1 MPMQIGLA
9 LSWIRTRAAMQGG
22 KNRSWR
28 MAKVLLYGAVGAWYD
43 ELDAKSVVKKLS
55 ALADDEDLEVRVNS
69 AGGSVFDGMAIYN
82 TLRNRKG
89 TVRVHIDGLAA
100 SIASVI
106 AMAGDEI
113 VMEPGS
119 MMMVHNPWNI
129 TMGDADD
136 HRESAELLDKVR
148 DSIAVAYEQKTGIPR
163 QELIGL
169 MDDETWMTAD
179 EAVDRGFA
187 TKVGEQQVQAMA
199 LTRHDLSAFINV
211 PGAIRA
217 MARGEA
223 KMSEQAPEV
232 TPVAVAETVVPGVD
246 VDAVRAEAVKVER
259 ERSSGIRS
267 AVEKAGLS
275 ASFADELVNGGW
287 TREEANAMIIDQW
300 NKQGVAVQSAAR
312 VEVDATD
319 KFVEGATQALM
330 AKAGLAPRDGQ
341 NEFNN
346 RSLYDLAEMTL
357 AQAGAGT
364 RGMDKMSLVQAAFSP
379 RAAITHTSS
388 DFTRILANV
397 ANKAMLKGYEEA
409 GETFQQ
415 WTAAGSLPDF
425 KPQSRVDL
433 NLFPSLAKVEEGAEY
448 TYGTIGDRGE
458 SIQLATFGR
467 LFSVTRQAIIND
479 DMSAMVRVPQRMGR
493 AAIRT
498 IGNLVYAV
506 LTQNPLMAD
515 GENLFSAAHN
525 NDGGDILSIDGLD
538 AGRVAMA
545 LQQDPDGIASG
556 GLNIRPSFLLV
567 PVALEGE
574 ARILLNS
581 QYVPGETFVPNKV
594 AGMAQIIS
602 DARLDAHSSSEWYLA
617 ASPSLYDTIEVAYLN
632 GVQSPV
638 LEQREGWGVD
648 GVEFKVRLDAG
659 VKALDFR
666 GLYRSND

>member
-1 MPMQIGLA
+1 
-9 LSWIRTRAAMQGG
+9 
-22 KNRSWR
+22 
-28 MAKVLLYGAVGAWYD
+28 MAKVLLYGAVGAKD
-43 ELDAKSVVKKLS
+43 ELDAKAVVKRLS
-55 ALADDEDLEVRVNS
+55 AYADEEELEVRINS

-82 TLRNRKG
+82 TLRNRAG
-89 TVRVHIDGLAA
+89 NVRIHVDGLAA

-106 AMAGDEI
+106 AMAGKEI
-113 VMEPGS
+113 VMEPGA

-129 TMGDADD
+129 TIGDADD
-136 HRESAELLDKVR
+136 HRNSADLLDKVR
-148 DSIAVAYEQKTGIPR
+148 DSLVSAYERRTGLSR
-163 QELIGL
+163 NELMSL
-169 MDDETWMTAD
+169 MDQETWMSAE
-179 EAVDRGFA
+179 EAVAFGFA
-187 TKVGEQQVQAMA
+187 DRVGEVAVQAA
-199 LTRHDLSAFINV
+199 AWQAHDLTAFVNV
-211 PGAIRA
+211 PGEIRA
-217 MARGEA
+217 MAGEA
-223 KMSEQAPEV
+223 NMSEQAQEV
-232 TPVAVAETVVPGVD
+232 TPVAVAETVVTEVD
-246 VDAVRAEAVKVER
+246 VDGIKAEGVKAER
-259 ERSSGIRS
+259 ERVLGIRA
-267 AVEKAGLS
+267 AVQKAGL
-275 ASFADELVNGGW
+275 APTFGDELVANGW
-287 TREEANAMIIDQW
+287 TLAEAQAMVIDQW
-300 NKQGVAVQSAAR
+300 SKEGQKPTPSAS
-312 VEVDATD
+312 VTVDAAD

-330 AKAGLAPRDGQ
+330 ARAGLAARDGS

-346 RSLYDLAEMTL
+346 RSLYDIAEGAL
-357 AQAGAGT
+357 AQAGAST

-415 WTAAGSLPDF
+415 WTATGSLPDF

-433 NLFPSLAKVEEGAEY
+433 NLFPSLEKVEEGAEY

-479 DMSAMVRVPQRMGR
+479 DLSAMVRVPQRMGR

-498 IGNLVYAV
+498 VGNLVYAV
-506 LTQNPLMAD
+506 LTGNPLMAD
-515 GENLFSAAHN
+515 GNNLFSAAHN
-525 NDGGDILSIDGLD
+525 NDGPDPLSIDGLD

-545 LQQDPDGIASG
+545 LQRDPENFAAG
-556 GLNIRPSFLLV
+556 GLNIRPAFLLV

-574 ARILLNS
+574 ARILLQS

-602 DARLDAHSSSEWYLA
+602 DARLDAASSDVWYLA
-617 ASPSLYDTIEVAYLN
+617 ASSAIHDTIEVAYLN
-632 GVQSPV
+632 GVQTPV

>member
-1 MPMQIGLA
+1 
-9 LSWIRTRAAMQGG
+9 
-22 KNRSWR
+22 
-28 MAKVLLYGAVGAWYD
+28 MAKVLLYGAVGAKD
-43 ELDAKSVVKKLS
+43 ELDARGVVKRLTTY
-55 ALADDEDLEVRVNS
+55 AEEEELEVRVNS

-82 TLRNRKG
+82 TLRTRSGN
-89 TVRVHIDGLAA
+89 VRIHVDGLAA

-106 AMAGDEI
+106 AMAGKEI
-113 VMEPGS
+113 VMEPGA

-136 HRESAELLDKVR
+136 HRQSAELLDKVR
-148 DSIAVAYEQKTGIPR
+148 DSLVTAYERRTGLSR
-163 QELIGL
+163 NELMTL
-169 MDDETWMTAD
+169 MDQETWMSAE
-179 EAVDRGFA
+179 EAVAFGFA
-187 TKVGEQQVQAMA
+187 DRVGDTQVQAAAWMS
-199 LTRHDLSAFINV
+199 HDLAGFINV
-211 PGAIRA
+211 PGEIRA
-217 MARGEA
+217 MAKGEA
-223 KMSEQAPEV
+223 MDEKIQEV
-232 TPVAVAETVVPGVD
+232 APVAVAETVD
-246 VDAVRAEAVKVER
+246 VDGIKAEGVKAERARVL
-259 ERSSGIRS
+259 GIRA

-275 ASFADELVNGGW
+275 PTFGDELVSNGW
-287 TREEANAMIIDQW
+287 TLAEAQAMVIDQW
-300 NKQGVAVQSAAR
+300 SKEGVKPTVSASMT
-312 VEVDATD
+312 VDAAD
-319 KFVEGATQALM
+319 NFIDGATQALM
-330 AKAGLAPRDGQ
+330 AKAGLTKHDPS
-341 NEFNN
+341 NSWNN
-346 RSLYDLAEMTL
+346 RSLYDLAEAAL
-357 AQAGAGT
+357 VQAGAGT
-364 RGMDKMSLVQAAFSP
+364 RGMDKMSVVQAAFSP

-433 NLFPSLAKVEEGAEY
+433 NLFPALAKVEEGAEY

-498 IGNLVYAV
+498 IGNLVYSV
-506 LTQNPLMAD
+506 LTTNPLMAD
-515 GENLFSAAHN
+515 GENLFSPAHF
-525 NDGGDILSIDGLD
+525 NDGNDPLSIDGLD
-538 AGRVAMA
+538 AARVAMA
-545 LQQDPDGIASG
+545 LQKDPDNIAAG

-594 AGMAQIIS
+594 AGLAQIVS
-602 DARLDAHSSSEWYLA
+602 DARLDAASSETWYLA

-632 GVQSPV
+632 GVQTPV
-638 LEQREGWGVD
+638 LEQKEGWGVD

>member
-1 MPMQIGLA
+1 
-9 LSWIRTRAAMQGG
+9 
-22 KNRSWR
+22 
-28 MAKVLLYGAVGAWYD
+28 
-43 ELDAKSVVKKLS
+43 
-55 ALADDEDLEVRVNS
+55 
-69 AGGSVFDGMAIYN
+69 
-82 TLRNRKG
+82 LRGRKG
-89 TVRVHIDGLAA
+89 KVRVHVDGLAA

-119 MMMVHNPWNI
+119 MMMVHNPWNVTI
-129 TMGDADD
+129 GDAED

-148 DSIAVAYEQKTGIPR
+148 DSLVVAYEQKTGIPR
-163 QELIGL
+163 QELVAL
-169 MDDETWMTAD
+169 MDDETWMTAE

-187 TKVGEQQVQAMA
+187 TQVGEAQIAA
-199 LTRHDLSAFINV
+199 AAFTRHDLSAYINV
-211 PGAIRA
+211 PGTLRA

-223 KMSEQAPEV
+223 QMSKAQEP
-232 TPVAVAETVVPGVD
+232 TPAAVAETVATEVVD
-246 VDAVRAEAVKVER
+246 VDAIKAEAVKMER
-259 ERSSGIRS
+259 ERTTTIRA
-267 AVEKAGLS
+267 AVAKAGL
-275 ASFADELVNGGW
+275 AGEYADELVNGGW
-287 TREEANAMIIDQW
+287 TVQEAQAMIIDQW
-300 NKQGVAVQSAAR
+300 GKQGVQAQSAVR
-312 VEVDATD
+312 VENDGVD

-330 AKAGLAPRDGQ
+330 ARAGLDKRDAQ
-341 NEFNN
+341 NEMNN
-346 RSLYDLAEMTL
+346 RSLFDLAEMTL

-409 GETFQQ
+409 GETFQR

-433 NLFPSLAKVEEGAEY
+433 NLFPSLEKVEEGAEY

-458 SIQLATFGR
+458 SIQLATYGR

-498 IGNLVYAV
+498 VGNLVYAI
-506 LTQNPLMAD
+506 LTGNPTMAD
-515 GENLFSAAHN
+515 GEALFSAAHN
-525 NDGGDILSIDGLD
+525 NDGNLGLSIDGLD

-545 LQQDPDGIASG
+545 LQQDPDGVAVG
-556 GLNIRPSFLLV
+556 GLNIQPAYLIV
-567 PVALEGE
+567 PVALSGE

-581 QYVPGETFVPNKV
+581 QYVPGETFVPNRV
-594 AGMAQIIS
+594 QGFAELVF
-602 DARLDAHSSSEWYLA
+602 DARLDANSSTEYFLA

-632 GVQSPV
+632 GAQAPV
-638 LEQREGWGVD
+638 LEQKEGWGVD

>member
-1 MPMQIGLA
+1 
-9 LSWIRTRAAMQGG
+9 
-22 KNRSWR
+22 
-28 MAKVLLYGAVGAWYD
+28 MAKVMLYGAVGAWY
-43 ELDAKSVVKKLS
+43 EEMDAKSVVKKLS
-55 ALADDEDLEVRVNS
+55 ALADEEDIEVRINS

-82 TLRNRKG
+82 TLRGRKG
-89 TVRVHIDGLAA
+89 KVRVHVDGLAA

-119 MMMVHNPWNI
+119 MMMIHNPWNVTI
-129 TMGDADD
+129 GDAED

-148 DSIAVAYEQKTGIPR
+148 DSIAVAYEQKTGLAR
-163 QELIGL
+163 KELVDL
-169 MDDETWMTAD
+169 MDAETWFTAE
-179 EAVDRGFA
+179 EAVGFGFA
-187 TKVGEQQVQAMA
+187 SSIGEEQIAAMA
-199 LTRHDLSAFINV
+199 MSRHDLSAFINV
-211 PGAIRA
+211 PGTLRA

-223 KMSEQAPEV
+223 MGKQAQEP
-232 TPVAVAETVVPGVD
+232 TPVAVAETVAAEVVD
-246 VDAVRAEAVKVER
+246 VDAIKAEAVKMER
-259 ERSSGIRS
+259 ERTTTIRA
-267 AVEKAGLS
+267 AVAKAGLGGEY
-275 ASFADELVNGGW
+275 ADELVNGGW
-287 TREEANAMIIDQW
+287 TVQEAQAMIIDQW
-300 NKQGVAVQSAAR
+300 GKQGVQAQSAVR
-312 VEVDATD
+312 VENDGVD

-330 AKAGLAPRDGQ
+330 ARAGMDKRDGA

-346 RSLYDLAEMTL
+346 RSLFDLAEMTL

-409 GETFQQ
+409 GETFQR

-433 NLFPSLAKVEEGAEY
+433 NLFPSLEKVEEGAEY

-458 SIQLATFGR
+458 SIQLATYGR

-498 IGNLVYAV
+498 VGNLVYAI
-506 LTQNPLMAD
+506 LTGNPLMAD
-515 GENLFSAAHN
+515 GEALFSAAHN
-525 NDGGDILSIDGLD
+525 NDGNLGLSIDGLD

-545 LQQDPDGIASG
+545 LQQDPDGVAVG
-556 GLNIRPSFLLV
+556 GLNIQPSYLIV
-567 PVALEGE
+567 PVALSGE

-581 QYVPGETFVPNKV
+581 QYVPGETFVPNRV
-594 AGMAQIIS
+594 QGFAELVF
-602 DARLDAHSSSEWYLA
+602 DARLDANSSTEYFLA

-632 GVQSPV
+632 GVQTPV
-638 LEQREGWGVD
+638 LEQKEGWGVD

-666 GLYRSND
+666 GLYRSDV

>member
-1 MPMQIGLA
+1 
-9 LSWIRTRAAMQGG
+9 
-22 KNRSWR
+22 
-28 MAKVLLYGAVGAWYD
+28 MAKVLLYGAVGAKD
-43 ELDAKSVVKKLS
+43 ELDAKSVVKRVTTY
-55 ALADDEDLEVRVNS
+55 AEEEELEVRINS

-82 TLRNRKG
+82 TLRTRAGN
-89 TVRVHIDGLAA
+89 VRVHVDGLAA

-106 AMAGDEI
+106 AMAGKEI
-113 VMEPGS
+113 VMEPGA
-119 MMMVHNPWNI
+119 MMMIHNPWNI
-129 TMGDADD
+129 TVGDADD
-136 HRESAELLDKVR
+136 HRQSAELLDKVR
-148 DSIAVAYEQKTGIPR
+148 DSLVSAYERRTGLTR
-163 QELIGL
+163 NELVTL
-169 MDDETWMTAD
+169 MDQETWMSAE
-179 EAVDRGFA
+179 EAVAFGFA
-187 TKVGEQQVQAMA
+187 DRVGEMQVQAA
-199 LTRHDLSAFINV
+199 AWQAHDLAGFVNV
-211 PGAIRA
+211 PGKIRA
-217 MARGEA
+217 MAKGEA
-223 KMSEQAPEV
+223 MDEKSVEV
-232 TPVAVAETVVPGVD
+232 APVAVAETVD
-246 VDAVRAEAVKVER
+246 VGAIKAEAVKLER
-259 ERSSGIRS
+259 DRVLGIRA
-267 AVEKAGLS
+267 AVEKAGL
-275 ASFADELVNGGW
+275 ASGFGDELIGNGW
-287 TREEANAMIIDQW
+287 TLAEAQAMVIDQW
-300 NKQGVAVQSAAR
+300 SKEGVKPTVSAS
-312 VEVDATD
+312 VTVDAAD
-319 KFVEGATQALM
+319 NFVEGATQALM
-330 AKAGLAPRDGQ
+330 AKAGLGKHDPS
-341 NEFNN
+341 NSLNN

-357 AQAGAGT
+357 VQAGAGT

-415 WTAAGSLPDF
+415 WTSTGSLPDF

-506 LTQNPLMAD
+506 LTQNPLMGD
-515 GENLFSAAHN
+515 GEFLFSAAHN
-525 NDGGDILSIDGLD
+525 NDGGDALSIDGID
-538 AGRVAMA
+538 TGRVAMA
-545 LQQDPDGIASG
+545 LQQDPDGHASG

-574 ARILLNS
+574 ARILINS

-594 AGMAQIIS
+594 AGLATIIS
-602 DARLDAHSSSEWYLA
+602 DARLDSHSSTEWYLA
-617 ASPSLYDTIEVAYLN
+617 ASQSLYDTIEVAYLN
-632 GVQSPV
+632 GVQTPV
-638 LEQREGWGVD
+638 LEQKEGWGVD

>member
-1 MPMQIGLA
+1 
-9 LSWIRTRAAMQGG
+9 
-22 KNRSWR
+22 
-28 MAKVLLYGAVGAWYD
+28 MAKVMLYGAVGAWYD
-43 ELDAKSVVKKLS
+43 EMDAKSVVKKLN
-55 ALADDEDLEVRVNS
+55 ALADEQDIEVRINS

-82 TLRNRKG
+82 TLRGRKG
-89 TVRVHIDGLAA
+89 KVRVHVDGLAA

-119 MMMVHNPWNI
+119 MMMVHNPWNVTI
-129 TMGDADD
+129 GDAED

-148 DSIAVAYEQKTGIPR
+148 DSLVVAYEQKTGIPR
-163 QELIGL
+163 QELVAL
-169 MDDETWMTAD
+169 MDDETWMTAE

-187 TKVGEQQVQAMA
+187 TQVGEAQIAAAAFM
-199 LTRHDLSAFINV
+199 RHDLSAYINV
-211 PGAIRA
+211 PGTLRA

-223 KMSEQAPEV
+223 QMSKQAQEP
-232 TPVAVAETVVPGVD
+232 TPVAVAETVAAEVMD
-246 VDAVRAEAVKVER
+246 VDAIKAEAVKVER
-259 ERSSGIRS
+259 ERTMTIRA
-267 AVEKAGLS
+267 AVAKAGL
-275 ASFADELVNGGW
+275 AGEYADELVNGGW
-287 TREEANAMIIDQW
+287 TVQEAQAMIIDQW
-300 NKQGVAVQSAAR
+300 GKQGVQAQSAVR
-312 VEVDATD
+312 VENDGVD

-330 AKAGLAPRDGQ
+330 ARAGLEKRDGA

-409 GETFQQ
+409 GETFQR

-433 NLFPSLAKVEEGAEY
+433 NLFPSLEKVEEGAEY

-458 SIQLATFGR
+458 SIQLATYGR

-498 IGNLVYAV
+498 VGNLVYAI
-506 LTQNPLMAD
+506 LTGNPLMAD
-515 GENLFSAAHN
+515 GQALFSAAHN
-525 NDGGDILSIDGLD
+525 NDGNLGLSIDGLD

-545 LQQDPDGIASG
+545 LQQDPDGVAVG
-556 GLNIRPSFLLV
+556 GLNIQPAYLIV
-567 PVALEGE
+567 PVALSGE

-581 QYVPGETFVPNKV
+581 QYVPGETFVPNRV
-594 AGMAQIIS
+594 QGFAELVF
-602 DARLDAHSSSEWYLA
+602 DARLDANSSTEYFLA

-632 GVQSPV
+632 GVQTPV
-638 LEQREGWGVD
+638 LEQKEGWGVD

-666 GLYRSND
+666 GLYRSDI